1 MSAGYAVGVIG
12 ATGAVGREFLQV
24 MEERRFPVREL
35 RLWAS
40 PRSRGR
46 QIEFNGKPYT
56 VEALDDAVFEGLDF
70 VLISASGD
78 ISRAQAPRV
87 AQAGALAID
96 DSSAFRYD
104 DAVPLVVPEVNAEDI
119 AWHKGIVAIPNCS
132 TTPIVQVLAPLHAVN
147 PLRRIIAD
155 TYQSVS
161 GAGGRAM
168 EELSEQTAAQARG
181 ETPAV
186 DPDVFPHQIAS
197 NLIPSIDSPRDDGY
211 SKEEW
216 KVWAESRKIMH
227 VPDLAVSATCVRV
240 PVFRAHAAA
249 VHAEFSEPFDAAEAR
264 AMLEDVPGV
273 QVVDDLAADQYP
285 MPSDAAGNDTTWVGR
300 IRQDMSHPNG
310 LVFWVVSDNLRK
322 GAATNSIQIAEAA
335 IANHWLKQAQ
345 PA

>member
-1 MSAGYAVGVIG
+1 VEIPRERLVVVTGLSGSGKSSLAFDTIYAEGQRRYIESLSAYARQFLGMMEKPDVDAMEGLSPAISIEQKSVSRNPRSTVGTVTEIYDYLRLLYARAG
-12 ATGAVGREFLQV
+12 TPYCPRCDLPIRRQPATRIVSRLLE
-24 MEERRFPVREL
+24 MEEGTR
-35 RLWAS
+35 
-40 PRSRGR
+40 
-46 QIEFNGKPYT
+46 I
-56 VEALDDAVFEGLDF
+56 
-70 VLISASGD
+70 
-78 ISRAQAPRV
+78 
-87 AQAGALAID
+87 
-96 DSSAFRYD
+96 
-104 DAVPLVVPEVNAEDI
+104 
-119 AWHKGIVAIPNCS
+119 
-132 TTPIVQVLAPLHAVN
+132 QVLAPLHAVN

-168 EELSEQTAAQARG
+168 EELAEQTAAQARG

-186 DPDVFPHQIAS
+186 DPDVFPHVIAS

-227 VPDLAVSATCVRV
+227 IPDLAVSATCVRV
-240 PVFRAHAAA
+240 PVFRAHSAA
-249 VHAEFSEPFDAAEAR
+249 VHAEFSEPFDADEAR

-273 QVVDDLAADQYP
+273 QVVDDLASEQYP
-285 MPSDAAGNDTTWVGR
+285 MPSDASGNDTTWVGR